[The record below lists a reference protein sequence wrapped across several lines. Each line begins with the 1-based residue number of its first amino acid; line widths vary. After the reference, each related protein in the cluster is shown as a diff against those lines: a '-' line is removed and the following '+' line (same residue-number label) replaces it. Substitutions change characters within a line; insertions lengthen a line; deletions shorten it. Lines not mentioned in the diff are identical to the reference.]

1 MKIPK
6 FPPLSFFFSLS
17 LSPLSLSRSTNN
29 NRNYTVPV
37 NTEFL
42 CSRIGVRTE
51 ATISS
56 GTRDVVGFRHK
67 TMNRVYLKI
76 DGSVTSARDLPERLN
91 EPPCSPG
98 RRVRKR
104 AKGKRDEGTSGL
116 PIKFSAPCPVNTIRF
131 RRDWNT
137 KNGAADVRSVIPCKL
152 FYFWIFFFS
161 SNFLRFGTTIF
172 LSFFL
177 LFFFARWFTLK
188 WSNDEWLKLFFF
200 FFFQY
205 SDTYQQFV
213 QGEVRRPANRERW
226 NLISPNISGIN
237 KRERRF

>member
-152 FYFWIFFFS
+152 FYFWIFFFFLEFS
-161 SNFLRFGTTIF
+161 SIRYDDFPFVF
-172 LSFFL
+172 SSFFL
-177 LFFFARWFTLK
+177 CKMVHVKMVERWMVKIAFFLFFSIFW
-188 WSNDEWLKLFFF
+188 
-200 FFFQY
+200 Y
-205 SDTYQQFV
+205 V
-213 QGEVRRPANRERW
+213 PAICSGGSSSACEQRKMKFD
-226 NLISPNISGIN
+226 ISEYI
-237 KRERRF
+237 RD

>member
-1 MKIPK
+1 
-6 FPPLSFFFSLS
+6 
-17 LSPLSLSRSTNN
+17 
-29 NRNYTVPV
+29 
-37 NTEFL
+37 
-42 CSRIGVRTE
+42 
-51 ATISS
+51 
-56 GTRDVVGFRHK
+56 
-67 TMNRVYLKI
+67 MNRVYLKI

-152 FYFWIFFFS
+152 FYFWIFFFFLEFS
-161 SNFLRFGTTIF
+161 SIRYDDFPFVF
-172 LSFFL
+172 SSFFL
-177 LFFFARWFTLK
+177 CKMVHVKMVERWMVKIVFFLFFSIFW
-188 WSNDEWLKLFFF
+188 
-200 FFFQY
+200 Y
-205 SDTYQQFV
+205 V
-213 QGEVRRPANRERW
+213 PAICSGGSSSACEQRKMKFD
-226 NLISPNISGIN
+226 ISEYISGIN

>member
-17 LSPLSLSRSTNN
+17 LSLSRSTNN
-29 NRNYTVPV
+29 NRNYTVPI

-56 GTRDVVGFRHK
+56 GIRDVVGFRHK

-131 RRDWNT
+131 RRD
-137 KNGAADVRSVIPCKL
+137 
-152 FYFWIFFFS
+152 
-161 SNFLRFGTTIF
+161 
-172 LSFFL
+172 
-177 LFFFARWFTLK
+177 
-188 WSNDEWLKLFFF
+188 
-200 FFFQY
+200 
-205 SDTYQQFV
+205 
-213 QGEVRRPANRERW
+213 
-226 NLISPNISGIN
+226 
-237 KRERRF
+237 